1 MVLPPSVLPSILLLL
16 PLCTAQTAT
25 IQPTP
30 LTTPTLTSS
39 NTKYVYQGCYN
50 ETTGL
55 DGTGG
60 GRALANG
67 INEVKIGQMTVPM
80 CLDFCSQKGG
90 TVYQYAGLE
99 YSRECWCAQ
108 YLSGASEKMDEA
120 ECNLPC
126 AGNGSVIC
134 GGTGKLSVSV
144 FAADVEE
151 GG

>member
-1 MVLPPSVLPSILLLL
+1 MVLLPILLLLL
-16 PLCTAQTAT
+16 PLCIAQST
-25 IQPTP
+25 TP
-30 LTTPTLTSS
+30 LTTPSLTSS

-60 GRALANG
+60 TRALANG

-90 TVYQYAGLE
+90 TVYQYAGVE
-99 YSRECWCAQ
+99 YSRECWCAA

-120 ECNLPC
+120 ECDLPC
-126 AGNGSVIC
+126 DGDGGVVC
-134 GGTGKLSVSV
+134 GGNGKLSVSILGFQV
-144 FAADVEE
+144 KMR
-151 GG
+151 GC